1 MTVLV
6 TGGTGT
12 LGRDLLPLLP
22 GAITLSRKPG
32 SGRRVADLDTGSG
45 LSEALTGIDSVVHLA
60 DGRDQERAA
69 KNLVAAASGVR
80 HIVFISIAGID
91 RIPFGYYRAKRA
103 AERVVE
109 ASGIPFTTLRTT
121 QFHQFAAMIFDA
133 QRFSPL
139 LFTPR
144 LRIQP
149 IDTRVVASVL
159 AEAATSA
166 PAGRLPDLGGPE
178 VLTGTVIVSQ
188 LRAARSWK
196 RPAVPFSLAGKT
208 WRAFADGH
216 NLVPGNRSG
225 GRTFA
230 EFLA

>member
-12 LGRDLLPLLP
+12 LGCDLLPLLP
-22 GAITLSRKPG
+22 GAITLSRTPG
-32 SGRRVADLDTGSG
+32 TGRRVADLDTGSG
-45 LSEALTGIDSVVHLA
+45 LPEALAGIDTVVHLA
-60 DGRDQERAA
+60 DGRNQERAA
-69 KNLVAAASGVR
+69 RNLVAAASGVR

-91 RIPFGYYRAKRA
+91 RIPFGYYRAKLA
-103 AERVVE
+103 AERVIE
-109 ASGIPFTTLRTT
+109 GSGIPFTTLRTT

-133 QRFSPL
+133 QRFSPV

-149 IDTRVVASVL
+149 IDTRVVAAAL
-159 AEAATSA
+159 ADAAGSA
-166 PAGRLPDLGGPE
+166 PAGRLADLGGPE
-178 VLTGTVIVSQ
+178 ILTGADIITQ
-188 LRAARSWK
+188 LAAARGWR
-196 RPAVPFSLAGKT
+196 RPAVPFSLVGKT
-208 WRAFADGH
+208 WAAFAEGR